1 MALFETSQL
10 AQGIQLSVAPV
21 FLLTA
26 VAALIGALAGRL
38 SRIIDRARWIEE
50 KLEELPSAKEEA
62 YWRELRLLRVRGLLV
77 NWSIGL
83 LTLCAILTGLT
94 VFLLF
99 LAEVSSQLKTLGVVP
114 IAFLSGLACF
124 IAALLCFLRE
134 VTLAT
139 RILNFGTKAQ
149 NQSENRAGD

>member
-1 MALFETSQL
+1 MALFETTQL

-38 SRIIDRARWIEE
+38 ARIIDRARWIEE
-50 KLEELPSAKEEA
+50 RLEELPAAREQG
-62 YWRELRLLRVRGLLV
+62 YQRELRLLRVRALLV

-83 LTLCAILTGLT
+83 LTLCAILTGVT
-94 VFLLF
+94 IVALF
-99 LAEVSSQLKTLGVVP
+99 LAEVSQIGFSKFVP
-114 IAFLSGLACF
+114 AAFLSALAAF

-139 RILNFGTKAQ
+139 RAITFGKKP
-149 NQSENRAGD
+149 

>member
-1 MALFETSQL
+1 MALFETTQL

-38 SRIIDRARWIEE
+38 ARIIDRARWIEE
-50 KLEELPSAKEEA
+50 RLEELPSAREES
-62 YWRELRLLRVRGLLV
+62 YQRELRLLRVRGLLV

-83 LTLCAILTGLT
+83 LTLCAIMTGVT
-94 VFLLF
+94 IVALF
-99 LAEVSSQLKTLGVVP
+99 LGEVSQIRSSKFVP
-114 IAFLSGLACF
+114 AAFLSALAAF

-139 RILNFGTKAQ
+139 RAITFGKKP
-149 NQSENRAGD
+149 

>member
-1 MALFETSQL
+1 MALFDTSQL

-38 SRIIDRARWIEE
+38 ARIIDRARWLEE
-50 KLEELPSAKEEA
+50 KIEELPAGKEEG
-62 YWRELRLLRVRGLLV
+62 YQRELRLLRVRGLLV

-99 LAEVSSQLKTLGVVP
+99 LAEVSSQLKTLGLVP
-114 IAFLSGLACF
+114 VAFLSGLAAF

-139 RILNFGTKAQ
+139 RLLNFGKK
-149 NQSENRAGD
+149 D

>member
-1 MALFETSQL
+1 MALFETAQL

-38 SRIIDRARWIEE
+38 ARIIDRARWLEDRLEDNPSEE
-50 KLEELPSAKEEA
+50 KASAHQ
-62 YWRELRLLRVRGLLV
+62 RELRLLRMRGLLV
-77 NWSIGL
+77 NWAIGL
-83 LTLCAILTGLT
+83 LTLCAILTGIT

-99 LAEVSSQLKTLGVVP
+99 LAEVSSQLKTLRMVP
-114 IAFLSGLACF
+114 VAFLSGMAAF

-134 VTLAT
+134 VTLST
-139 RILNFGTKAQ
+139 RILNFGA
-149 NQSENRAGD
+149 NRAPKP